1 MAKSFFP
8 SFNPK
13 TMKNKSLRILS
24 LAVFAILMAA
34 ATPLFA
40 QGADAP
46 PPEEESDKVT
56 LLTVYND
63 GGWIMHVLLVF
74 SIGTIAVIVYSFIRI
89 TPKKMAPKPLHDTL
103 VRHMQDHDVGNA
115 YALCQE
121 NENSYTNV
129 VGAALLKVN
138 FDRDKANKDSMDQ
151 AAGEALDQE
160 EVQQMQWVNYLN
172 NFATIAPMI
181 GLLGTVMGMMEAF
194 GDLAAGKSEAS
205 DLAGGINKAMGTTAG
220 GLVVGIPAMFFYFFF
235 RNRLMGIMSEI
246 QRRASF
252 LIDILS
258 GEVKLSSEGTPGGE
272 EEAPAEETT

>member
-1 MAKSFFP
+1 
-8 SFNPK
+8 
-13 TMKNKSLRILS
+13 MKIRSLRILPLIVTAVL
-24 LAVFAILMAA
+24 LAV
-34 ATPLFA
+34 ATPLMA

-46 PPEEESDKVT
+46 PPEEEGEKVT

-89 TPKKMAPKPLHDTL
+89 TPKKMAPKPLHETL

-220 GLVVGIPAMFFYFFF
+220 GLIVGIPAMFFYFFF

-258 GEVKLSSEGTPGGE
+258 GEVKLSSEGAPAGE
-272 EEAPAEETT
+272 EEAAATGEG